1 MAKGMDRRTAIKG
14 MALGGVAAALGWG
27 GIPAAFAAQG
37 RVVIGTWGGDYGQ
50 LLAKNIENPLLKP
63 QGIEVVQDQASDAPR
78 RSKLMA
84 EKRLPRGTSDVQAL
98 TAGNMYEMNQN
109 DVLLKLDYSK
119 LPNAANLMPI
129 MKYPYG
135 VGQIYSGMVIVLNP
149 ADFPKK
155 PASFKE
161 LFDPAHGS
169 KHGVID
175 IQYQF
180 MLTAASMAATNGASM
195 TDYDKAKEL
204 LMAIKKAGARVYPSN
219 EAFAQ
224 ALKSGEISIGV
235 MWKARTV
242 QWQNA
247 GIACE
252 GIVASEGIPIYMS
265 GFAIPKNAPNKE
277 GAYAYLNASM
287 DKSAQ
292 RAFAIDMGYNPTIT
306 GVDVPADVQKRIG
319 FTPEEEKRLM
329 DLPYAELAKND
340 AALKEW
346 WDKVFKG

>member
-1 MAKGMDRRTAIKG
+1 MAKGMNRRTVLKG
-14 MALGGVAAALGWG
+14 MVAGSATALGLGRLPLANAAS
-27 GIPAAFAAQG
+27 G
-37 RVVIGTWGGDYGQ
+37 RVVIGTWGGDYAH
-50 LLAKNIENPLLKP
+50 LLTKNIETPLLKP
-63 QGIEVVQDQASDAPR
+63 KGINVVQDQASDAPR
-78 RSKLMA
+78 RSKMMA

-98 TAGNMYEMNQN
+98 SASNMFEMNQN

-149 ADFPKK
+149 AQYPKK
-155 PASFKE
+155 PSSFKE
-161 LFDPAHGS
+161 LFDPSHGD
-169 KHGVID
+169 KHGIID

-180 MLTAASMAATNGASM
+180 MFTVASLAATNGASM
-195 TDYDKAKEL
+195 TDYDKAKEVL
-204 LMAIKKAGARVYPSN
+204 LGVKKTGARVYPTN
-219 EAFAQ
+219 EAFAE

-235 MWKARTV
+235 MWKARMV

-247 GIACE
+247 GIACDS
-252 GIVASEGIPIYMS
+252 VAASEGIPIYIS

-292 RAFAIDMGYNPTIT
+292 KAFAIDMGYNPTVT
-306 GVDVPADVQKRIG
+306 DAGVPPDVQKRIG
-319 FTPEEEKRLM
+319 FTPEEEKHLL
-329 DLPYAELAKND
+329 DLPYAELVKND

-346 WDKVFKG
+346 WDKVFKA

>member
-1 MAKGMDRRTAIKG
+1 MAKGMNRRTVIKSMAAG
-14 MALGGVAAALGWG
+14 GAVALGLGRF
-27 GIPAAFAAQG
+27 PLANAAQS
-37 RVVIGTWGGDYGQ
+37 RVVVGTWGGDYGQ
-50 LLAKNIENPLLKP
+50 LLAKNIETPLLKP
-63 QGIEVVQDQASDAPR
+63 LGIDVVQDQASDAPR
-78 RSKLMA
+78 RSKMMA

-98 TAGNMYEMNQN
+98 SASNMFEMNQN

-119 LPNAANLMPI
+119 LPNAASLMPI

-135 VGQIYSGMVIVLNP
+135 IGQIYSGMVIVLNP
-149 ADFPKK
+149 AEFPKK

-161 LFDPAHGS
+161 LFDPAHGD
-169 KHGVID
+169 KHGIID

-180 MLTAASMAATNGASM
+180 MFTVASLAATNGASM

-204 LMAIKKAGARVYPSN
+204 LMAVKKTGARVYPTN

-235 MWKARTV
+235 MWKARMV

-247 GIACE
+247 GIACDA
-252 GIVASEGIPIYMS
+252 VTASEGIPIYIS
-265 GFAIPKNAPNKE
+265 GFAIPRNAPNKE
-277 GAYAYLNASM
+277 GAYAYLNASL

-306 GVDVPADVQKRIG
+306 GADVPADVQKRIG
-319 FTPEEEKRLM
+319 FTPEEEKHLL
-329 DLPYAELAKND
+329 DLPYAELVKND

-346 WDKVFKG
+346 WDKVFKA

>member
-14 MALGGVAAALGWG
+14 MALGGVAAALGWH
-27 GIPAAFAAQG
+27 GIPVAFAAQG
-37 RVVIGTWGGDYGQ
+37 RVVIGTWGGDYAQ
-50 LLAKNIENPLLKP
+50 LLTKNIETPLLKP

-119 LPNAANLMPI
+119 LPNAVNLKPI

-135 VGQIYSGMVIVLNP
+135 VGSIYSGMVIVVNP
-149 ADFPKK
+149 AEFPKK
-155 PASFKE
+155 PTSFKE
-161 LFDPAHGS
+161 LFDPKHGS

-204 LMAIKKAGARVYPSN
+204 LMAIKKAGARVYPTN

-224 ALKSGEISIGV
+224 ALKSGEISIGM

-252 GIVASEGIPIYMS
+252 GLVASEGIPIYMS
-265 GFAIPKNAPNKE
+265 GFAIPKNAPNKD

-292 RAFAIDMGYNPTIT
+292 RAFAIDMGYNPTIN
-306 GVDVPADVQKRIG
+306 GADVPADVQKRIG
-319 FTPEEEKRLM
+319 FNPDEEKRLM